1 MQETMVIYGKLL
13 QVILHYYFHPREYL
27 IWQTLLQ
34 LNDNSNPSKL
44 MKILTWN
51 CNMNFKKDF
60 SAVQNLGADI
70 LFIQECEKVPRDYFR
85 EFDFHWVGQYIREHA
100 LSCSWG

>member
-1 MQETMVIYGKLL
+1 
-13 QVILHYYFHPREYL
+13 
-27 IWQTLLQ
+27 
-34 LNDNSNPSKL
+34 
-44 MKILTWN
+44 
-51 CNMNFKKDF
+51 MNFKKDF